1 MTPLKLMSLN
11 CENMA
16 DFFVN
21 DAMDDITGMSHWR
34 SLMLADLIKAIN
46 PDVLGLVEAPAQQEQ
61 TERFVQVRLDDEYQV
76 LQGERRG
83 LLGLALLVRRSLA
96 LTAEPRTKAQSLK
109 DFQLGEFDADGDGIR
124 EVYSWA
130 NRVPFEVRLAG
141 PALSADLTVVIVHA
155 KSKGAFIPG
164 DLFAYERLSRAN
176 RMKQRAQ
183 AWALRRRIEDLID
196 ESGAG
201 RLVVMGD
208 MNDGPEFDQYSALL
222 GGSFLEPLM
231 GSVWEPR
238 RVLHNPHRT
247 VPDRDRWTIDFH
259 DRIVNPMGESRYG
272 TPTEMRSWI
281 DHILLSPELRDG
293 VVPASAGIWHQRV
306 PAPPGMPPEL
316 EGLRPTD
323 HKPPYV
329 TVQL

>member
-1 MTPLKLMSLN
+1 MSLN
-11 CENMA
+11 AENMA
-16 DFFVN
+16 DLFVN
-21 DAMDDITGMSHWR
+21 DAMDDVANMSYWR
-34 SLMLADLIKAIN
+34 SLMLADLIRTID
-46 PDVLGLVEAPAQQEQ
+46 PDIVGVVEAPARHEQ
-61 TERFVQVRLDDEYQV
+61 TEHFVKERLGDEYQV
-76 LQGERRG
+76 VQGERRG
-83 LLGLALLVRRSLA
+83 LLGLAFLLRRSLQ
-96 LTAEPRTKAQSLK
+96 LTCELRTKAQSLK

-141 PALSADLTVVIVHA
+141 PPLSADVSLILVHA

-183 AWALRRRIEDLID
+183 AWALRRRIEELVDAT
-196 ESGAG
+196 GAG

-208 MNDGPEFDQYSALL
+208 MNDGPEFDKHSALL

-238 RVLHNPHRT
+238 RVLHNPHR
-247 VPDRDRWTIDFH
+247 VVVDRERWTIDFQ
-259 DRIVNPMGESRYG
+259 DRIVNPLVGPSRYG
-272 TPTEMRSWI
+272 TPSEMRSWI
-281 DHILLSPELRDG
+281 DHILLSPELCDD

-306 PAPPGMPPEL
+306 PAPAGMPVRFR
-316 EGLRPTD
+316 GLRPTD

>member
-1 MTPLKLMSLN
+1 MTPLTLMSLN
-11 CENMA
+11 AENMA

-21 DAMDDITGMSHWR
+21 DAMNDVNDISHWR
-34 SLMLADLIKAIN
+34 SLMLAELIKTIN
-46 PDVLGLVEAPAQQEQ
+46 PDIIGLVEAPARQEQ
-61 TERFVQVRLDDEYQV
+61 TEQFVTVRLNDEYEV
-76 LQGERRG
+76 AQGERRG
-83 LLGLALLVRRSLA
+83 LLGLAFLFRRGLQ
-96 LTAEPRTKAQSLK
+96 LTCEPRSKAQSLK

-141 PALSADLTVVIVHA
+141 PPLSADVRFILVHA

-164 DLFAYERLSRAN
+164 DLFAYERVSRAN

-183 AWALRRRIEDLID
+183 AWALRRRIEELVD
-196 ESGAG
+196 ETGAG

-238 RVLHNPHRT
+238 RVLHNPHR
-247 VPDRDRWTIDFH
+247 VVADRDRWTIDFQ
-259 DRIVNPMGESRYG
+259 DRIVNPLGPSRYG

-281 DHILLSPELRDG
+281 DHILVSPELREG
-293 VVPASAGIWHQRV
+293 VVPASAHIWHQRM
-306 PAPPGMPPEL
+306 PAPAGMPAQL
-316 EGLRPTD
+316 RGLRPTD

-329 TVQL
+329 TIEL